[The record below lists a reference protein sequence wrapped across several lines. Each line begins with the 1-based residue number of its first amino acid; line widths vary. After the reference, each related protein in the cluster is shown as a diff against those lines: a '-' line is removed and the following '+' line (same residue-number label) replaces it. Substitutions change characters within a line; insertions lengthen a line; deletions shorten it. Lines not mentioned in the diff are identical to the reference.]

1 MSALGPGAD
10 IGSEMKKAALRRPL
24 LQLFKFQRG
33 QVAAQPCGPLSDEME
48 LDCCD
53 AREEAVLEKA
63 DVPLTAAKAVSA
75 NAIRRYFFTFTP
87 SGIFFS
93 SGPKW
98 RNIMRLKHRQ
108 STTNKGFFRGRRF
121 G

>member
-1 MSALGPGAD
+1 MSAFGSGAD
-10 IGSEMKKAALRRPL
+10 IGSEMKKAALKRPL

-63 DVPLTAAKAVSA
+63 DVPLTAAKAISA

-87 SGIFFS
+87 SGIFFC
-93 SGPKW
+93 SG
-98 RNIMRLKHRQ
+98 R
-108 STTNKGFFRGRRF
+108 SGVT
-121 G
+121 

>member
-1 MSALGPGAD
+1 MSAFGPGAD
-10 IGSEMKKAALRRPL
+10 IGSEMKKAALKRPL

-53 AREEAVLEKA
+53 AREQAVLEKA

-93 SGPKW
+93 SG
-98 RNIMRLKHRQ
+98 R
-108 STTNKGFFRGRRF
+108 SGVTRRR
-121 G
+121 